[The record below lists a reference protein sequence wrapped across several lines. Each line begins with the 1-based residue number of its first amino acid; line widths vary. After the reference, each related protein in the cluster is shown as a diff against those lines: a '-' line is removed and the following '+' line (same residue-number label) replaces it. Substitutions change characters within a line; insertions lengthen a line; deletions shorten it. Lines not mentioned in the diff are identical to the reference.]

1 MAEEMEGEVVIGIDL
16 GTTFSCVAV
25 VIDGRIEII
34 ANDQGNRT
42 TPSFVAFAGA
52 DRDYVRLIG
61 EAAKNQATLN
71 PGRTFFDVK
80 RLIGKKFD
88 DPEVEKDM
96 KYFPY
101 PVVNREGKPYVQ
113 VKDGLGD
120 VKEFSA
126 EEISAMV
133 LGKMK
138 ETAESYLGKAVS
150 RAVVTV
156 PAYFDDAQ
164 RQATKDAGSKR
175 KILVYDLG
183 GGTFDVSI
191 LEIEGGLFKVV
202 ATGGDTHL
210 GGRDFDHRVMEYF
223 MNLILRKYKKDIS
236 GDSKALGKLR
246 KECERAKRALSGQM
260 PQVMVD
266 IDCFVSGID
275 FSEVLTRA
283 RFEALNLDLFS
294 KTLEVV
300 KATMEDAKLAK
311 NEIDEIVLVGGS
323 TRIPKVREM
332 LRDMFNGKEPCKA
345 VNPDEAVAYGA
356 GILAAKL
363 SGALDSV
370 PYDVTLCDV
379 TPLSLGVRYK
389 GDLVSVIIPRNTA
402 IPTKRSREFGTRTID
417 DQLISVF
424 IKVYQGESPMAK
436 NCIELGGF
444 LLTNITPAPR
454 GVAKVEVTFEIDE
467 DGILKVTAT
476 EMDTPARSESIRING
491 YKGNLTKAEIER
503 MISTAKKMLNN
514 DEKAK
519 ECAEARNQLDSY
531 IDDFNRALSKDGMS
545 LKNKRE
551 IENELEETSAWLD
564 ENQHATKE
572 EYEKKLEALQD
583 WVVALGLIL

>member
-1 MAEEMEGEVVIGIDL
+1 MEGEVVIGIDL

-71 PGRTFFDVK
+71 P
-80 RLIGKKFD
+80 
-88 DPEVEKDM
+88 
-96 KYFPY
+96 
-101 PVVNREGKPYVQ
+101 
-113 VKDGLGD
+113 
-120 VKEFSA
+120 
-126 EEISAMV
+126 
-133 LGKMK
+133 K

-164 RQATKDAGSKR
+164 RQATKDAGTIAGLDLLRIINEPAAGALAYGWKGKWTGKR

>member
-1 MAEEMEGEVVIGIDL
+1 MEGEVVIGIDL

-71 PGRTFFDVK
+71 PGRTFFD
-80 RLIGKKFD
+80 
-88 DPEVEKDM
+88 
-96 KYFPY
+96 
-101 PVVNREGKPYVQ
+101 
-113 VKDGLGD
+113 
-120 VKEFSA
+120 
-126 EEISAMV
+126 
-133 LGKMK
+133 
-138 ETAESYLGKAVS
+138 AVS

-164 RQATKDAGSKR
+164 RQATKDAGTIAGLDLLRIINEPAAGALAYGWKGKWTGKR

>member
-1 MAEEMEGEVVIGIDL
+1 MEGEVVIGIDL

-88 DPEVEKDM
+88 DPEVEKD
-96 KYFPY
+96 
-101 PVVNREGKPYVQ
+101 
-113 VKDGLGD
+113 
-120 VKEFSA
+120 EFSA

-164 RQATKDAGSKR
+164 RQATKDAGTIAGLDLLRIINEPAAGALAYGWKGKWTGKR

-236 GDSKALGKLR
+236 GLR

-363 SGALDSV
+363 SGALD
-370 PYDVTLCDV
+370 YVTLCDV

>member
-71 PGRTFFDVK
+71 PGRTFFD
-80 RLIGKKFD
+80 
-88 DPEVEKDM
+88 
-96 KYFPY
+96 
-101 PVVNREGKPYVQ
+101 
-113 VKDGLGD
+113 
-120 VKEFSA
+120 
-126 EEISAMV
+126 
-133 LGKMK
+133 
-138 ETAESYLGKAVS
+138 AVS

-164 RQATKDAGSKR
+164 RQATKDAGTIAGLDLLRIINEPAAGALAYGWKGKWTGKR

-363 SGALDSV
+363 SVIHIIWIA
-370 PYDVTLCDV
+370 DVTLCDV

>member
-1 MAEEMEGEVVIGIDL
+1 MEGEVVIGIDL

-88 DPEVEKDM
+88 DPE
-96 KYFPY
+96 
-101 PVVNREGKPYVQ
+101 
-113 VKDGLGD
+113 D

-164 RQATKDAGSKR
+164 RQATKDAGTIAGLDLLRIINEPAAGALAYGWKGKWTGKR

-363 SGALDSV
+363 SGAIA
-370 PYDVTLCDV
+370 DVTLCDV

>member
-1 MAEEMEGEVVIGIDL
+1 MEGEVVIGIDL

-96 KYFPY
+96 
-101 PVVNREGKPYVQ
+101 N
-113 VKDGLGD
+113 
-120 VKEFSA
+120 A

-164 RQATKDAGSKR
+164 RQATKDAGTIAGLDLLRIINEPAAGALAYGWKGKWTGKR

-363 SGALDSV
+363 SGALDS
-370 PYDVTLCDV
+370 DVTLCDV

>member
-1 MAEEMEGEVVIGIDL
+1 MEGEVVIGIDL

-88 DPEVEKDM
+88 DPE
-96 KYFPY
+96 
-101 PVVNREGKPYVQ
+101 
-113 VKDGLGD
+113 
-120 VKEFSA
+120 
-126 EEISAMV
+126 EISAMV

-164 RQATKDAGSKR
+164 RQATKDAGTIAGLDLLRIINEPAAGALAYGWKGKWTGKR

-236 GDSKALGKLR
+236 GLR

-363 SGALDSV
+363 SGALD
-370 PYDVTLCDV
+370 YVTLCDV

-454 GVAKVEVTFEIDE
+454 SVLFC
-467 DGILKVTAT
+467 
-476 EMDTPARSESIRING
+476 RSFI
-491 YKGNLTKAEIER
+491 
-503 MISTAKKMLNN
+503 M
-514 DEKAK
+514 
-519 ECAEARNQLDSY
+519 
-531 IDDFNRALSKDGMS
+531 FMS
-545 LKNKRE
+545 L
-551 IENELEETSAWLD
+551 
-564 ENQHATKE
+564 
-572 EYEKKLEALQD
+572 LQ
-583 WVVALGLIL
+583 LTYLSYNL

>member
-1 MAEEMEGEVVIGIDL
+1 MEGEVVIGIDL

-71 PGRTFFDVK
+71 
-80 RLIGKKFD
+80 
-88 DPEVEKDM
+88 
-96 KYFPY
+96 PY

-164 RQATKDAGSKR
+164 RQATKDAGTIAGLDLLRIINEPAAGALAYGWKGKWTGKR

-363 SGALDSV
+363 SGALD
-370 PYDVTLCDV
+370 YVTLCDV

>member
-1 MAEEMEGEVVIGIDL
+1 MEGEVVIGIDL

-71 PGRTFFDVK
+71 PGRTFF
-80 RLIGKKFD
+80 
-88 DPEVEKDM
+88 
-96 KYFPY
+96 
-101 PVVNREGKPYVQ
+101 
-113 VKDGLGD
+113 
-120 VKEFSA
+120 
-126 EEISAMV
+126 
-133 LGKMK
+133 
-138 ETAESYLGKAVS
+138 
-150 RAVVTV
+150 
-156 PAYFDDAQ
+156 AYFDDAQ
-164 RQATKDAGSKR
+164 RQATKDAGTIAGLDLLRIINEPAAGALAYGWKGKWTGKR

>member
-1 MAEEMEGEVVIGIDL
+1 MEGEVVIGIDL

-80 RLIGKKFD
+80 RLIGKKF
-88 DPEVEKDM
+88 
-96 KYFPY
+96 
-101 PVVNREGKPYVQ
+101 
-113 VKDGLGD
+113 KDGLGD

-164 RQATKDAGSKR
+164 RQATKDAGTIAGLDLLRIINEPAAGALAYGWKGKWTGKR

-363 SGALDSV
+363 SGALD
-370 PYDVTLCDV
+370 YVTLCDV

>member
-1 MAEEMEGEVVIGIDL
+1 
-16 GTTFSCVAV
+16 
-25 VIDGRIEII
+25 
-34 ANDQGNRT
+34 
-42 TPSFVAFAGA
+42 
-52 DRDYVRLIG
+52 
-61 EAAKNQATLN
+61 
-71 PGRTFFDVK
+71 
-80 RLIGKKFD
+80 
-88 DPEVEKDM
+88 
-96 KYFPY
+96 
-101 PVVNREGKPYVQ
+101 
-113 VKDGLGD
+113 
-120 VKEFSA
+120 
-126 EEISAMV
+126 MV

-164 RQATKDAGSKR
+164 RQATKDAGTIAGLDLLRIINEPAAGALAYGWKGKWTGKR

-236 GDSKALGKLR
+236 GLR

-363 SGALDSV
+363 SGALD
-370 PYDVTLCDV
+370 YVTLCDV

>member
-1 MAEEMEGEVVIGIDL
+1 MEGEVVIGIDL

-88 DPEVEKDM
+88 DPE
-96 KYFPY
+96 
-101 PVVNREGKPYVQ
+101 
-113 VKDGLGD
+113 D

-164 RQATKDAGSKR
+164 RQATKDAGTIAGLDLLRIINEPAAGALAYGWKGKWTGKR

-236 GDSKALGKLR
+236 GLR

-363 SGALDSV
+363 SGALD
-370 PYDVTLCDV
+370 YVTLCDV